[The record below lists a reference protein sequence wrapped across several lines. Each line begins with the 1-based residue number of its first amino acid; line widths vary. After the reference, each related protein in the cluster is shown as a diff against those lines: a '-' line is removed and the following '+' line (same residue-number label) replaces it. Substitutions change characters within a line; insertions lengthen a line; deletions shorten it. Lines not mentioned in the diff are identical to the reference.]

1 MEIKDALPKIIDTK
15 DFVEVQDILAARRN
29 GKANAKEVYALSGR
43 IFCQCGAAMT
53 GTRIGAK
60 GNKYSYYACGT
71 QRYKHGDCEVPMI
84 RKDKIEYITYLTI
97 VDYIKAHKQSI
108 ITEFLRQAEAND
120 DKVRENELRKKVEIQ
135 KNKAKKLLALYDG
148 RDDLILDAYKDAKR
162 TLDLMEVELASF
174 VQSDNTAINK
184 EILEVFIDSFLMET
198 GHSDVY
204 LKNFFTSLDV
214 KVVVNKINAEI
225 QLNLS
230 VLPFVV
236 ALKGIEPLISP

>member
-1 MEIKDALPKIIDTK
+1 MPT
-15 DFVEVQDILAARRN
+15 
-29 GKANAKEVYALSGR
+29 
-43 IFCQCGAAMT
+43 
-53 GTRIGAK
+53 
-60 GNKYSYYACGT
+60 
-71 QRYKHGDCEVPMI
+71 I

-108 ITEFLRQAEAND
+108 IAEFLRQAEAND

-174 VQSDNTAINK
+174 VQSDNTSIDK

-236 ALKGIEPLISP
+236 ALKVYLSVAKLREREFLGFKRQKSLVGRLILA